1 MSPMETFLWG
11 CSGSVA
17 VELVAILGFYSAH
30 SARLPARYHRVGFWI
45 TRALLACLAGMLAV
59 GYKIDQRI
67 LAINIG
73 AATPLILA
81 SLARGFRP
89 VAGVTGTEGEQP

>member
-1 MSPMETFLWG
+1 MTPWETFLWG
-11 CSGSVA
+11 FSGSVA
-17 VELVAILGFYSAH
+17 VEVVAILSFYYSTPV
-30 SARLPARYHRVGFWI
+30 RLPARYHKAGFWV
-45 TRALLACLAGMLAV
+45 TRVILACLAGMLAV

-73 AATPLILA
+73 AATPLILT

-89 VAGVTGTEGEQP
+89 APD